1 MTPCEELGYKVGDK
15 FEVIVAGHY
24 RFPKGSVIKLERDD
38 GSDCPFF
45 ADDDNIGI
53 CVQLYIV
60 KPLKSTKEPVM
71 TKSNKYQ
78 FHSLSESDIDWNRI
92 AQDLS
97 SKNPLAFVDAGNG
110 EQYVVVHDILVDK
123 AFQCDIKV
131 PEIVDLY
138 DFGNIFT
145 NYRLEESTFNDWV
158 NWAREVKKAK
168 WPVGRK
174 AVVTV
179 SLPKV

>member
-1 MTPCEELGYKVGDK
+1 MTPCEVWGYKVGDK
-15 FEVIVAGHY
+15 FVVIGDH
-24 RFPKGSVIKLERDD
+24 FHFLKGSIVTLYRDD
-38 GSDCPFF
+38 GSDYPQFKQ
-45 ADDDNIGI
+45 DNYK
-53 CVQLYIV
+53 LYAPLFIV
-60 KPLKSTKEPVM
+60 TPLNSTKEPTM

-97 SKNPLAFVDAGNG
+97 NKNPLAFVDAGNG
-110 EQYVVVHDILVDK
+110 EQYVVVYEMLVDK
-123 AFQCDIKV
+123 AFQCDISV
-131 PEIVDLY
+131 NEDVY
-138 DFGNIFT
+138 ESGNTFAV
-145 NYRLEESTFNDWV
+145 YKLEDTTFSDWV
-158 NWAREVKKAK
+158 NWAKEVKKAM

>member
-1 MTPCEELGYKVGDK
+1 MTPCEKLGYKVGDR
-15 FEVIVAGHY
+15 FEVIKSHRY
-24 RFPKGSVIKLERDD
+24 FPIGAIVTLSHDD
-38 GSDCPFF
+38 GEDCVLFKRG
-45 ADDDNIGI
+45 DDKYYAH
-53 CVQLYIV
+53 LYKV
-60 KPLKSTKEPVM
+60 KPLKSTKETSM

-110 EQYVVVHDILVDK
+110 EQYVVVYDLFASK
-123 AFQCDIKV
+123 AFQCDIEMVEQDVYEHQCDCFEVYK
-131 PEIVDLY
+131 L
-138 DFGNIFT
+138 T
-145 NYRLEESTFNDWV
+145 TSTYSDWV
-158 NWAREVKKAK
+158 NWAKEVKKAM
-168 WPVGRK
+168 WPAGRK

>member
-15 FEVIVAGHY
+15 FEVVGDHFHY
-24 RFPKGSVIKLERDD
+24 SKGSIVTLYSDD
-38 GSDCPFF
+38 GSDYPKFKRG
-45 ADDDNIGI
+45 NYK
-53 CVQLYIV
+53 LYAKLDMV
-60 KPLKSTKEPVM
+60 KPLKPTKETAM
-71 TKSNKYQ
+71 TKPNKYQ

-97 SKNPLAFVDAGNG
+97 NKNPLAFVDAGNG
-110 EQYVVVHDILVDK
+110 EQYVVVYEMLVDK
-123 AFQCDIKV
+123 AFQCDIEMIEQDVYEQQGDKYEV
-131 PEIVDLY
+131 YKL
-138 DFGNIFT
+138 T
-145 NYRLEESTFNDWV
+145 TSTFSDWV
-158 NWAREVKKAK
+158 NWAKEVKKAK

>member
-15 FEVIVAGHY
+15 FEVIGDHGY
-24 RFPKGSVIKLERDD
+24 FPINSIVTLWRDD
-38 GSDCPFF
+38 GSECPLFKRG
-45 ADDDNIGI
+45 DDEWYSSLDR
-53 CVQLYIV
+53 VR
-60 KPLKSTKEPVM
+60 PLNSTKEPAM

-97 SKNPLAFVDAGNG
+97 NKNPLAFVDAGNG
-110 EQYVVVHDILVDK
+110 EQYVIVYRMLFDK
-123 AFQCDIKV
+123 AFQCGIA
-131 PEIVDLY
+131 VDEDMY
-138 DFGNIFT
+138 ESGNTFAV
-145 NYRLEESTFNDWV
+145 YKLEDTTFSDWI
-158 NWAREVKKAK
+158 NWAKEVKKAK
-168 WPVGRK
+168 WSAGRK